1 MSNMKRYK
9 VTYNVGRRIIVEVDV
24 PNGEHPYDYAH
35 DSILLEM
42 HEDEFIDDQDYE
54 EIDPHDAN

>member
-9 VTYNVGRRIIVEVDV
+9 VTYNVGRNIVIEVDV
-24 PNGEHPYDYAH
+24 PNGEHPYDYAY
-35 DSILLEM
+35 DSVMTQM